1 MWSGHPG
8 ARDARV
14 ARVASPRRGHGPARP
29 PGRRRGHTPSRGSGP
44 GAPAA
49 RAGTGRRAALRASA
63 LPDEALRPPPARAG
77 HGAEGGQRAR
87 AVGHPGGLRG
97 AALRHTAERA
107 PMVAA
112 CGRSWRGHRGTRGRC
127 GAPAGQPTERV
138 AGSRPRGTPEESSP
152 QAVVVVAA
160 LAGPRPRGTP
170 REPERPGVARSPGG
184 LGATAGHAR
193 RGGGRCRPRGCLAS
207 GTSGGGGRLDAPGGT
222 RAGRRGVGAWRDAGR
237 EPSRSDRAG
246 TDVW

>member
-193 RGGGRCRPRGCLAS
+193 RGGGPVQASRLPGVWNQRGW
-207 GTSGGGGRLDAPGGT
+207 
-222 RAGRRGVGAWRDAGR
+222 RAA
-237 EPSRSDRAG
+237 
-246 TDVW
+246 